1 MEFNLEEHGFIIIK
15 NFFSEEELNSIEYLD
30 KYFEYPYTPLAPTKF
45 SNVMIDTKK
54 VLLKATALTG
64 KKYKPFMGKFYHKS
78 AFEGSHEIYHQD
90 YYYRQALNIP
100 NSEYLQTFFAM
111 HDHDY
116 APLNVFIGSHK
127 KGLQPHRLV
136 MERDGNAKFAISK
149 DILKHFKND
158 FYPVKLKKG
167 DGIFFD
173 YSLIHGS
180 GSNGSPFDQS
190 RLIIQMCTQKLPKI
204 EHGSDRRLYEIDT
217 LQKMIDAKQPK

>member
-1 MEFNLEEHGFIIIK
+1 MFNLEEHGFVIYK
-15 NFFSEEELNSIEYLD
+15 NFFNDEEIEKIKFLD
-30 KYFEYPYTPLAPTKF
+30 EFYEYPYTPLSPTKF
-45 SNVMIDTKK
+45 SNVSLDTKK
-54 VLLKATALTG
+54 IVLKAAALRG
-64 KKYKPFMGKFYHKS
+64 KRYEVFMNKFYHKR
-78 AFEGSHEIYHQD
+78 AFEGSHEVYHQD

-100 NSEYLQTFFAM
+100 NLEYLQTFFAI

-136 MERDGNAKFAISK
+136 FERDGNAKYAISK
-149 DILKHFKND
+149 DILKEFKED
-158 FYPVKLKKG
+158 FYPVHLKKG

-190 RLIIQMCTQKLPKI
+190 RLIVQMCTKDLPSI
-204 EHGSDRRLYEIDT
+204 NHGSDRRLYERDIIG
-217 LQKMIDAKQPK
+217 KMLNAKQS

>member
-1 MEFNLEEHGFIIIK
+1 MDFNLKDHGFTVIRNFLSDEDINKIK
-15 NFFSEEELNSIEYLD
+15 FEDEFY
-30 KYFEYPYTPLAPTKF
+30 EYPNTPLSPIKF
-45 SNVMIDTKK
+45 SNADVDTNKIT
-54 VLLKATALTG
+54 LKASALTG
-64 KKYKPFMGKFYHKS
+64 KKYEVFMKKFYHKT

-127 KGLQPHRLV
+127 KGLLPHRLV
-136 MERDGNAKFAISK
+136 MERDGNAKYAISK
-149 DILKHFKND
+149 DILKEIKD
-158 FYPVKLKKG
+158 TFYPVHLKKG

-173 YSLIHGS
+173 YSLVHGS

-190 RLIIQMCTQKLPKI
+190 RLIVQMCSKKLPTI
-204 EHGSDRRLYEIDT
+204 LHGSDRRLYEKDV
-217 LQKMIDAKQPK
+217 LEKMLNAK